1 MRACRD
7 RVDRARPAPRPSFTS
22 SERLQA
28 CARAREDPFELD
40 PRPHPRHR
48 SRSKGWGPS
57 ALRRDRWVLH
67 LSRQRPTVPDRLCRA
82 EVRPAPFSP
91 CGWIAGGMRAGG
103 MRRCS
108 TARRTGRVRRAGR
121 RSYTRAC
128 RAEGIGGRA
137 ASGARLAPYA
147 QRGSS
152 PPGDRRNQ
160 ASGAWR
166 VVPIADR
173 LEFPRRSILGA
184 VCRGRPD
191 DRQRA
196 PAAEAAAGRLRP
208 CSGDRR
214 HS

>member
-57 ALRRDRWVLH
+57 ALRRDRWVLIC
-67 LSRQRPTVPDRLCRA
+67 LDNGRRCRIGCAVLRSVP
-82 EVRPAPFSP
+82 PPFSP

-108 TARRTGRVRRAGR
+108 TARRTGPVRRAGR

-147 QRGSS
+147 RKGKLAAWR
-152 PPGDRRNQ
+152 PPKSGVWSLASRTDRRSPSIPSQ
-160 ASGAWR
+160 IDSWSSMSR
-166 VVPIADR
+166 PT
-173 LEFPRRSILGA
+173 RRS
-184 VCRGRPD
+184 PT
-191 DRQRA
+191 RA
-196 PAAEAAAGRLRP
+196 G
-208 CSGDRR
+208 G
-214 HS
+214 